1 MKKIVFLAVLMCP
14 LAGFAQHFVAGVRVT
29 IAPPA
34 LRLEVVPQ
42 PPSLRHQWVAG
53 YWAWH
58 AGRQVWIEGHWTL
71 PPAPGY
77 VWQPASWENRGG
89 VWFFYEGYWRPA
101 DAPDPGAVYQP
112 PPPPGRAEIV
122 ETAPPAPIEE
132 VRPPLPFPD
141 ALWIPGYWDWNGLRH
156 VWVAGRWS
164 ARPPG
169 YVWEDYRWKHRR
181 DGKWEHK
188 HGHWHPHDDDD

>member
-1 MKKIVFLAVLMCP
+1 MKKLVFLAVLMCP

-71 PPAPGY
+71 PLAPGY

-89 VWFFYEGYWRPA
+89 VWFFYEGYWRAA

-122 ETAPPAPIEE
+122 ETAPPAPMRFGFRATGIGM
-132 VRPPLPFPD
+132 
-141 ALWIPGYWDWNGLRH
+141 ALGMSGWQ
-156 VWVAGRWS
+156 VAGR
-164 ARPPG
+164 R
-169 YVWEDYRWKHRR
+169 DRR
-181 DGKWEHK
+181 ATLGKTIAGSIAATES
-188 HGHWHPHDDDD
+188 GSISMGTGIPMTTTIESYASLAPNL